1 MRSLTYK
8 GVSWH
13 DDPAPTQ
20 QVLAKLQKQYGFH
33 ELDIED
39 CLSEH
44 ERPKVEEYDT
54 YLFLVFHIPYRA
66 RKTGRIIKEEVNIF
80 MGQDFF
86 VTLHRGKIP
95 ILDKLWTDLELS
107 EELREEYLQHG
118 TGFFLYEL
126 MRHFFEDVFP
136 LVDSIRKELRR
147 MEDVLFETEDEVDLL
162 RDIMN
167 VKRNII
173 SMRSILLPQRTLIAT
188 LEHKNK
194 KFVPDELAL
203 YFDDILDAIERQ
215 WALLDT
221 AKEMIDALQD
231 THELW
236 LSHKTNAIIQ
246 LLTIFSVTMLP
257 LTFLAGLYGMNVP
270 LPFDT
275 QPNAFFIVLALMG
288 IILVAML
295 SYFARKHWLCV
306 SFTSF
311 SR

>member
-1 MRSLTYK
+1 
-8 GVSWH
+8 
-13 DDPAPTQ
+13 
-20 QVLAKLQKQYGFH
+20 
-33 ELDIED
+33 
-39 CLSEH
+39 
-44 ERPKVEEYDT
+44 
-54 YLFLVFHIPYRA
+54 
-66 RKTGRIIKEEVNIF
+66 

-95 ILDKLWTDLELS
+95 ILDRLWTDLEQS
-107 EELREEYLQHG
+107 EAKREEYLQHG

-147 MEDVLFETEDEVDLL
+147 MEEVLFENDEEVDLL

-231 THELW
+231 THESW
-236 LSHKTNAIIQ
+236 LSHKTNAVIQ

-257 LTFLAGLYGMNVP
+257 LTFITGLYGMNVG
-270 LPFDT
+270 LPFEQ
-275 QPNAFFIVLALMG
+275 QPNAFWLVIGMMA
-288 IILVAML
+288 IIFTGML
-295 SYFARKHWLCV
+295 GYFAKKHWL
-306 SFTSF
+306 
-311 SR
+311 

>member
-1 MRSLTYK
+1 MRLLTHK

-13 DDPAPTQ
+13 DDPAPSE
-20 QVLAKLQKQYGFH
+20 QVLLDLQKKYGFH
-33 ELDIED
+33 DLDIED

-54 YLFLVFHIPYRA
+54 YLFLVFHIPYSA

-95 ILDKLWTDLELS
+95 ILDRLWRDLEQS
-107 EELREEYLQHG
+107 EEMRAEYLQHG

-136 LVDSIRKELRR
+136 LVDGIRKELRR
-147 MEDVLFETEDEVDLL
+147 MEEVLFENDEEVDLL
-162 RDIMN
+162 RDIMT

-173 SMRSILLPQRTLIAT
+173 NMRSILLPQRTLTAT

-194 KFVPDELAL
+194 KFVPDELGL

-231 THELW
+231 THESYLT
-236 LSHKTNAIIQ
+236 HKTNAVIQ

-257 LTFLAGLYGMNVP
+257 LTFITGLYGMNVA
-270 LPFDT
+270 LPFAGS
-275 QPNAFFIVLALMG
+275 PFAFLIVLGMMG
-288 IILVAML
+288 VIFMTML
-295 SYFARKHWLCV
+295 AYFVRKHWL
-306 SFTSF
+306 
-311 SR
+311 

>member
-1 MRSLTYK
+1 MRSLTHK
-8 GVSWH
+8 GVTWH
-13 DDPAPTQ
+13 DDPAPTE
-20 QVLAKLQKQYGFH
+20 QVLKELQKTYGFH

-54 YLFLVFHIPYRA
+54 YLFLVFHIPYRT

-95 ILDKLWTDLELS
+95 ILDRLWNDLES
-107 EELREEYLQHG
+107 SDTLREEYLQHG

-147 MEDVLFETEDEVDLL
+147 MEEVLFESEEEVDLL

-231 THELW
+231 THESW
-236 LSHKTNAIIQ
+236 LTHKTNAVIQ
-246 LLTIFSVTMLP
+246 ILTIFSVTMLP
-257 LTFLAGLYGMNVP
+257 LTFITGLYGMNVG
-270 LPFDT
+270 LPFGSH
-275 QPNAFFIVLALMG
+275 PNAFFIVVAMMG
-288 IILVAML
+288 GILVGML
-295 SYFARKHWLCV
+295 TYFARKHWL
-306 SFTSF
+306 
-311 SR
+311 

>member
-1 MRSLTYK
+1 MRSLTHK
-8 GVSWH
+8 NVTWH
-13 DDPAPTQ
+13 DDPAPTE
-20 QVLAKLQKQYGFH
+20 QVLAELQKTYGFH
-33 ELDIED
+33 ELDVED

-44 ERPKVEEYDT
+44 ERPKVEEYDS

-95 ILDKLWTDLELS
+95 ILDRLWTDLEES
-107 EELREEYLQHG
+107 TELRQEYLQHG

-147 MEDVLFETEDEVDLL
+147 MEEVLFESDEEIDLL

-231 THELW
+231 THESW

-246 LLTIFSVTMLP
+246 VLTIFSVVMLP
-257 LTFLAGLYGMNVP
+257 LTFITGLYGMNVILP
-270 LPFDT
+270 LGDDPM
-275 QPNAFFIVLALMG
+275 AFFVVAGVMSALV
-288 IILVAML
+288 VAML
-295 SYFARKHWLCV
+295 WYFSKKHWL
-306 SFTSF
+306 
-311 SR
+311 

>member
-8 GVSWH
+8 DVTWH
-13 DDPAPTQ
+13 DDPAPTEE
-20 QVLAKLQKQYGFH
+20 VLLSLQKQYGFH

-44 ERPKVEEYDT
+44 ERPKVEEYDS
-54 YLFLVFHIPYRA
+54 YLFLVFHIPYRT
-66 RKTGRIIKEEVNIF
+66 RKTGRIVKEEVNIF

-86 VTLHRGKIP
+86 VSLHRGKIP
-95 ILDKLWTDLELS
+95 ILDRLWNDIEAS
-107 EELREEYLQHG
+107 ESLREEYLQHG

-147 MEDVLFETEDEVDLL
+147 MEEVLFESEEEVDLL

-231 THELW
+231 THESW
-236 LSHKTNAIIQ
+236 LTHKTNAVIQ
-246 LLTIFSVTMLP
+246 VLTIFSVTMLP
-257 LTFLAGLYGMNVP
+257 LTFITGLYGMNVG
-270 LPFDT
+270 LPFGAH
-275 QPNAFFIVLALMG
+275 PNAFFIVVAMMG
-288 IILVAML
+288 GILIAML
-295 SYFARKHWLCV
+295 SYFARKHWL
-306 SFTSF
+306 
-311 SR
+311 

>member
-1 MRSLTYK
+1 MRLLTHK
-8 GVSWH
+8 GVTWH
-13 DDPAPTQ
+13 DDPAPSE
-20 QVLAKLQKQYGFH
+20 QVLLDLQQKYGFH

-66 RKTGRIIKEEVNIF
+66 RKTGRIVKEEVNIF

-95 ILDKLWTDLELS
+95 ILDRLWRDLENS
-107 EELREEYLQHG
+107 EKMRAEYLQHG

-147 MEDVLFETEDEVDLL
+147 MEEVLFENDEEVDLL
-162 RDIMN
+162 RDIMT

-173 SMRSILLPQRTLIAT
+173 SMRSILLPQRTLTAT

-194 KFVPDELAL
+194 KFVPEELGL

-231 THELW
+231 THESYLT
-236 LSHKTNAIIQ
+236 HKTNAVIQ

-257 LTFLAGLYGMNVP
+257 LTFITGLYGMNVD
-270 LPFDT
+270 LPFAGS
-275 QPNAFFIVLALMG
+275 PNAFLIVMG
-288 IILVAML
+288 MMGVIFTTMLVV
-295 SYFARKHWLCV
+295 FARKHWL
-306 SFTSF
+306 
-311 SR
+311 